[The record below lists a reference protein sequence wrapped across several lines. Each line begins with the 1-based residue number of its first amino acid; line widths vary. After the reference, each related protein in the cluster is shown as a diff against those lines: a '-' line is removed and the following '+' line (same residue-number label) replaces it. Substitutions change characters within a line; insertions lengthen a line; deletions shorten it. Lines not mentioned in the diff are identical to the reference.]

1 MEKLSRE
8 IGSEFE
14 EIYVPKKE
22 LDARVQKALEIAQK
36 RERKKSSRLQ
46 ALKMNAVA
54 VLVIGIVAV
63 LFQSNFW
70 DTDST
75 SGFGYQK
82 GIIYNHSGGTTGIK
96 QIAKEGR
103 VHHLNLEE
111 ETSNVKV
118 QLKEAYYDAGV
129 VMVGYQMESKTP
141 FEGNVLV
148 HLTARDA
155 TGYYTS
161 RFMDLDPNHTEQ
173 GVFQFEHSDYFIEDE
188 NFELRLIFMNEDH
201 KKEEISFQYTLEK
214 ASGLMEK
221 AVGNEAEN
229 QAGVWLRVDHV
240 KETMSQLELIGTM
253 RLPEHF
259 GDIQEE
265 IWPQLAL
272 VGTSE
277 DGSIKVSTPN
287 GQGWGYNSPEKV
299 DIRLQGEFAPLRDV
313 KETKAIPFIS
323 KRDTQEISQSLEKGT
338 TMEVMGQTIKVNQI
352 VQSPDEVT
360 INISKGSLPV
370 EYIVGF
376 VTLGV
381 IGGYSENVDSYKL
394 TGDRMELT
402 YKLRGN
408 PRDLEINHLPVEHFF
423 SDLRVDVK

>member
-1 MEKLSRE
+1 MEKLSND
-8 IGSEFE
+8 IKSEFE
-14 EIYVPKKE
+14 RIDVPMNE
-22 LDARVQKALEIAQK
+22 LDERVQKALKIAQK

-46 ALKMNAVA
+46 TLKMNAVA

-70 DTDST
+70 NTEST

-82 GIIYNHSGGTTGIK
+82 GIIYNHSGGMSGIK

-129 VMVGYQMESKTP
+129 VMIGYQMESKTP
-141 FEGNVLV
+141 YEGNVLV

-161 RFMDLDPNHTEQ
+161 RFMDFDPNQTEQ
-173 GVFQFEHSDYFIEDE
+173 GVFHFEHSNYFIEDE
-188 NFELRLIFMNEDH
+188 NFELRLIFMKEDH

-214 ASGLMEK
+214 ASGLTEK

-229 QAGVWLRVDHV
+229 QAGVWLRVDDV
-240 KETMSQLELIGTM
+240 KETMSRLELNGTM

-259 GDIQEE
+259 GNIHEE
-265 IWPQLAL
+265 ISPQLAL

-277 DGSIKVSTPN
+277 DGSIKVSAPN
-287 GQGWGYNSPEKV
+287 GQGWGYNSPDKEE
-299 DIRLQGEFAPLRDV
+299 IRVQGQFAPLRDV
-313 KETKAIPFIS
+313 KGTKAIPYITKWDS
-323 KRDTQEISQSLEKGT
+323 QIISQSLKKGT
-338 TMEVMGQTIKVNQI
+338 AMEVMDQTIKVNQI
-352 VQSPDEVT
+352 VQSLDEVT
-360 INISKGSLPV
+360 ISISKGSLPE

-376 VTLGV
+376 VTLGA
-381 IGGYSENVDSYKL
+381 GGYSENVDSYKI
-394 TGDRMELT
+394 TGDRMDLT
-402 YKLRGN
+402 YKVRGN
-408 PRDLEINHLPVEHFF
+408 PRDLEIYHLPVEHFF